1 MPEASRSSVLVVDDD
16 EDVRALVVLYLQLGG
31 FDVREASTVDAGL
44 QALAD
49 QPPDVV
55 VSDLNFGAD
64 SGDRLVRRCLEIGQ
78 PVLLMTASVETRDL
92 SADLRSSVRI
102 LRKPFTLEELTD
114 AVNGALVTGRRSE
127 S

>member
-64 SGDRLVRRCLEIGQ
+64 SGDRLVRRCQESGQ
-78 PVLLMTASVETRDL
+78 PVLMTASVETRDL

-114 AVNGALVTGRRSE
+114 AVNGALVSGRRSE

>member
-44 QALAD
+44 ESLAG
-49 QPPDVV
+49 QVPDVV

-64 SGDRLVRRCLEIGQ
+64 SGDPLVRRCQEAGH
-78 PVLLMTASVETRDL
+78 
-92 SADLRSSVRI
+92 
-102 LRKPFTLEELTD
+102 
-114 AVNGALVTGRRSE
+114 RRSRE
-127 S
+127 VAS